1 MYVLIE
7 AATQQEHQRTAAA
20 STLSL
25 RRSICPSLT
34 RSSRTGYYA
43 SGSPRFTITP
53 TSSAGDTIAMNVE
66 HESRS
71 PLPQSSP
78 QPPDPVHLPPS
89 STRAVH
95 SDPRAEGTSIHDC
108 NNPLV
113 LSDPTSHLSLSSI
126 PFTNMAISTKVVP
139 KAVLYYDPHRVWSS
153 AVRLALE
160 EKGYGDDEVDFK
172 MVDLAKGQNF
182 FPSFLRLNPKGT
194 LPGLIVP
201 FENTLPAEI
210 ESRYKAVTDTTAIVE
225 LLDRSRSAM
234 SRTHTT
240 SFAPAPVLSPATIS
254 FSGVSKTIIDVVH
267 AGPASPVLLFYM
279 NARDSSTLQS
289 VSKTVLPFLRGRC
302 DALDRY
308 LSDNKS
314 SSISI
319 SEKTK
324 TFWLEKKRATE
335 ELLITMSDAG
345 KADAELS
352 DQFSIA
358 DIHIVAWLAW
368 LIKLSGGSMTD
379 NGADA
384 IRKLERHIVDGF
396 RLPKD
401 AFPPSSQ
408 ASSSEGTTL
417 MNPVAQAKLSIIWDN
432 VKERPSWKKVY
443 GGNA

>member
-1 MYVLIE
+1 STTDNTTTTPGGSNVDFAGMYALIE
-7 AATQQEHQRTAAA
+7 AVTQQEHQRTAAA
-20 STLSL
+20 STSSP

-71 PLPQSSP
+71 LLPQSSP

-89 STRAVH
+89 SVSPTSIDIPLSTVPTLINSAPPDTIKTPMPENFR
-95 SDPRAEGTSIHDC
+95 EGTSIRDC
-108 NNPLV
+108 NDPLV

-172 MVDLAKGQNF
+172 MVDLGRQMHLIIIQICWARILFSSKGTEF
-182 FPSFLRLNPKGT
+182 FPELLEAQSKGNFARSYRST
-194 LPGLIVP
+194 LQYDYPPHLLTV
-201 FENTLPAEI
+201 FCDVVLQ
-210 ESRYKAVTDTTAIVE
+210 AIVE

-240 SFAPAPVLSPATIS
+240 SFAPAPVLSPATIF

-289 VSKTVLPFLRGRC
+289 VSKTVLPFLCGRC
-302 DALDRY
+302 DALDHY

-324 TFWLEKKRATE
+324 TFWLKKKRATE
-335 ELLITMSDAG
+335 ELLIMMSDAG

-352 DQFSIA
+352 DAGKKS
-358 DIHIVAWLAW
+358 
-368 LIKLSGGSMTD
+368 KLLGRSGS
-379 NGADA
+379 
-384 IRKLERHIVDGF
+384 LW
-396 RLPKD
+396 
-401 AFPPSSQ
+401 S
-408 ASSSEGTTL
+408 
-417 MNPVAQAKLSIIWDN
+417 
-432 VKERPSWKKVY
+432 
-443 GGNA
+443 